1 MYIVPVVLIMMLS
14 GGGDQQGGG
23 GGGGGGQWTK
33 VKGHQKGEG
42 HSKTT
47 WYFELFNENEK
58 LYRLK

>member
-1 MYIVPVVLIMMLS
+1 MLS

-47 WYFELFNENEK
+47 WYFELFNDNEK
-58 LYRLK
+58 IYRLK